1 MKLYNKNLKGIN
13 WSTSILISSMVLFM
27 SCDSTPRESVKETA
41 VEVMNSKENYVN
53 SEEKF
58 KEEMESYRIE
68 TLDKVAINDKK
79 LVEFKEKAAKDKS
92 IATKEFNRRMTELEE
107 KNTALKSRLNAFEAG
122 DKKNWEEF
130 KAKCSAEALSLH
142 GDICN
147 VCGPQK

>member
-27 SCDSTPRESVKETA
+27 SCDSTPRERTKEAA

-107 KNTALKSRLNAFEAG
+107 KNTALKSRLNAFVAG
-122 DKKNWEEF
+122 DKK
-130 KAKCSAEALSLH
+130 KL
-142 GDICN
+142 GR
-147 VCGPQK
+147 V